1 MQLINLITNQINLAL
16 DNKSKITFIAQFP
29 PPMHGLSKAVETLY
43 GSKLRGEFNFEKI
56 NITNNK
62 DFAFNLFKLWRSKS
76 DLYYF
81 TISQTKGGNLRDLI
95 FFRILKFKKANV
107 VIHLHGGYYR
117 KLIDND
123 LGNAQKRLNYKYLKG
138 VSGAIVLGKSLERIF
153 KGLVPDE
160 KIFEVANCV
169 DDPYLLSKD
178 ELSKKLTVIANTPKL
193 KILYLSNFIETKG
206 YKEVLYL
213 AEKAKQNS
221 APFEFNFAGKFF
233 EPKDEE
239 FFMSFVKD
247 KGLEDYV
254 NYLGIVGG
262 QAKTD
267 LLRDSNVFVLLTR
280 YPNEGQ
286 PISILEAM
294 GNGIAIVTTNHAGI
308 PDVVDN
314 IANGLMVD
322 KNSIDVNSIYNYLEE
337 LLANRTKLTTIAI
350 NNYTKVEDNYTELKY
365 INNMG
370 SIFNK
375 LVQKK

>member
-1 MQLINLITNQINLAL
+1 MKRVVFL
-16 DNKSKITFIAQFP
+16 AQFP
-29 PPMHGLSKAVETLY
+29 PPIHGLSKAVETLY
-43 GSKLRGEFNFEKI
+43 ESKLNSEFNFEKI

-62 DFAFNLFKLWRSKS
+62 DFAFNVFKLLFSKA

-81 TISQTKGGNLRDLI
+81 TIAQTKGGNLRDLI
-95 FFRILKFKKANV
+95 FFCILKFKRAKV

-117 KLIDND
+117 KLIEND
-123 LGNAQKRLNYKYLKG
+123 LGNTQKKLNYKTLKG
-138 VSGAIVLGKSLERIF
+138 VSGAIVLGKSLEHIF
-153 KGLVPDE
+153 KGLVSDE

-178 ELSKKLTVIANTPKL
+178 ELNKKLSDITCAPKL

-221 APFEFNFAGKFF
+221 APLEFNFAGKFF

-239 FFMSFVKD
+239 FFMSFVKE

-337 LLANRTKLTTIAI
+337 LLADRTKLSTIAV
-350 NNYTKVEDNYTELKY
+350 NNYTKVVDNYTEVKY

-370 SIFNK
+370 NIFNK
-375 LVQKK
+375 LTQKK